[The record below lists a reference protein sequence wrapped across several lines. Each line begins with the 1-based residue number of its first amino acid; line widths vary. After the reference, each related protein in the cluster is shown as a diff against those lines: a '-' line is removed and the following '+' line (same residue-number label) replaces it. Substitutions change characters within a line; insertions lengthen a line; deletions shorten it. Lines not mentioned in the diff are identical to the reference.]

1 MAIQEIEFFVHS
13 QGAKPV
19 VVVASSG
26 DILRDVLLRAGVI
39 SAAEPGAIFIFIGE
53 CDEALR
59 EALEVEGGSDQH
71 APVDANLTLDA
82 SGVRRHHHV
91 HAHRCRHVAVD
102 VNFGGH
108 TKHRNFSPATTIA
121 VVAEWARK
129 KFRLDPAAASEYVLQ
144 LCHSKDQPRPDVH
157 LGELVQAPK
166 CSICFDL
173 LKEVTPQG

>member
-1 MAIQEIEFFVHS
+1 MAAQEIEFFVHS

-26 DILRDVLLRAGVI
+26 DILRDVLVRAGVI
-39 SAAEPGAIFIFIGE
+39 PAAEPGAVFVFVGE

-59 EALEVEGGSDQH
+59 EALEVEDGSDQH
-71 APVDANLTLDA
+71 APVDVGLTLEA
-82 SGVRRHHHV
+82 LGVRRHHHV
-91 HAHRCRHVAVD
+91 HGHRCRHVAVD

-121 VVAEWARK
+121 VVTEWARK
-129 KFRLDPAAASEYVLQ
+129 KLGLDAAGASQYVLQ

-173 LKEVTPQG
+173 VREVTPQG